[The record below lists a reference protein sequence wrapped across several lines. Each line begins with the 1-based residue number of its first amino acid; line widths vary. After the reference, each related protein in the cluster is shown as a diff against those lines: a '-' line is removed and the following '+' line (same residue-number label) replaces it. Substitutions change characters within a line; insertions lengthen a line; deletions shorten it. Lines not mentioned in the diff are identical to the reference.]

1 MDIRNL
7 DLNLLKTLHALLEEL
22 SVSRAAL
29 RLSLSQ
35 SAVSHA
41 LSKLRTH
48 FNDPLLI
55 KVKNGMAPTA
65 LAQELK
71 PALSGILGQIRALT
85 GEGRFDPAVEKAV
98 LRVSAS
104 DYGAGIILPR
114 LMEKMSVSAPHCSI
128 ECSLVSDHLEH
139 DLRLG
144 LIDLAFGGYKPF
156 DNYSYETL
164 FDDRYVGVVRSHH
177 PIFKQGI
184 KKKTIAAFPHA
195 YIAVSA
201 NTQRKDAL
209 YKSLG
214 IHQSEHIIV
223 REPYFFVAPLIVE
236 KSDLILIMPEMG
248 AKVMAGIIDVTLFD
262 LPTTIKTFPF
272 IQVWHRRRDNDKLH
286 QWFRR
291 EVKDV
296 CSKIK
301 DYLNPL
307 DHNQKK
313 KDIPCI

>member
-7 DLNLLKTLHALLEEL
+7 DLNLLKTLHVLLEEL
-22 SVSRAAL
+22 NVGRAAL

-41 LSKLRTH
+41 LSKLRIH

-55 KVKNGMAPTA
+55 KIKDGMAPTA

-71 PALSGILGQIRALT
+71 IPLSGIMEQIRDLT
-85 GEGRFDPAVEKAV
+85 HEEEIDPAVEKMTF
-98 LRVSAS
+98 RISAS

-128 ECSLVSDHLEH
+128 DCSLVSDHLEH

-144 LIDLAFGGYKPF
+144 RIDLAFGGYKPF
-156 DNYSYETL
+156 DHYSYETL
-164 FDDRYVGVVRSHH
+164 FDDRYVGVVRSGH
-177 PIFKQGI
+177 PLLDREIQKE
-184 KKKTIAAFPHA
+184 TITAFPHA

-201 NTQRKDAL
+201 NTRRKDEL

-214 IHQSEHIIV
+214 INSGHV
-223 REPYFFVAPLIVE
+223 LLREPYFLAAPLIVE

-248 AKVMAGIIDVTLFD
+248 AKVMARIIDVTLFD
-262 LPTTIKTFPF
+262 LPTEIRTFPF
-272 IQVWHRRRDNDKLH
+272 IQVWHRRRDNDKMH
-286 QWFRR
+286 QWFRS

-296 CSKIK
+296 CSNIK
-301 DYLNPL
+301 HFLNPPITVS
-307 DHNQKK
+307 KK
-313 KDIPCI
+313 G

>member
-22 SVSRAAL
+22 SVSRAAI

-55 KVKNGMAPTA
+55 KIQNGMAPTP

-71 PALSGILGQIRALT
+71 IPLSGIMEQIRSLT
-85 GEGRFDPAVEKAV
+85 FEGRFDPAVEKAV
-98 LRVSAS
+98 FRISAS

-128 ECSLVSDHLEH
+128 ECSPVAGHLEH

-156 DNYSYETL
+156 ENYSHS
-164 FDDRYVGVVRSHH
+164 F
-177 PIFKQGI
+177 
-184 KKKTIAAFPHA
+184 
-195 YIAVSA
+195 
-201 NTQRKDAL
+201 
-209 YKSLG
+209 
-214 IHQSEHIIV
+214 
-223 REPYFFVAPLIVE
+223 
-236 KSDLILIMPEMG
+236 
-248 AKVMAGIIDVTLFD
+248 
-262 LPTTIKTFPF
+262 
-272 IQVWHRRRDNDKLH
+272 
-286 QWFRR
+286 
-291 EVKDV
+291 
-296 CSKIK
+296 
-301 DYLNPL
+301 
-307 DHNQKK
+307 
-313 KDIPCI
+313 

>member
-7 DLNLLKTLHALLEEL
+7 DLNLLKTLHVLLEEMN
-22 SVSRAAL
+22 VGRAAL

-55 KVKNGMAPTA
+55 KVQNGMAPTT
-65 LAQELK
+65 LAREIK
-71 PALSGILGQIRALT
+71 TPLSGIMEQIKGLT
-85 GEGRFDPAVEKAV
+85 GEERFDPAVEKAV
-98 LRVSAS
+98 FRISAS

-114 LMEKMSVSAPHCSI
+114 LMEKMSVAAPYCSI
-128 ECSLVSDHLEH
+128 ECSLVSAHLEH

-156 DNYSYETL
+156 ENYSYETI
-164 FDDRYVGVVRSHH
+164 FDDRYVGVVRNHH
-177 PIFKQGI
+177 PILEQGI
-184 KKKTIAAFPHA
+184 TRKRITAYPHA

-201 NTQRKDAL
+201 NTQRKDEL

-214 IHQSEHIIV
+214 ITQADHIIV

-248 AKVMAGIIDVTLFD
+248 AKVMAKIIDVTLFD
-262 LPTTIKTFPF
+262 LPATIKTFPF
-272 IQVWHRRRDNDKLH
+272 IQIWHRRRDNDQMH

-291 EVKDV
+291 EVKDA

-301 DYLNPL
+301 EYLNPL
-307 DHNQKK
+307 EHHPIK
-313 KDIPCI
+313 KDTPCI

>member
-7 DLNLLKTLHALLEEL
+7 DLNLLKTLHVLLEET

-48 FNDPLLI
+48 FNDALLI
-55 KVKNGMAPTA
+55 KVQNGMVPTA

-71 PALSGILGQIRALT
+71 IPLSGIMEQIKDLT
-85 GEGRFDPAVEKAV
+85 GEGGFDPAVEKV
-98 LRVSAS
+98 VFRISAS

-114 LMEKMSVSAPHCSI
+114 LMEKMSTAAPHCSI
-128 ECSLVSDHLEH
+128 ECSLVSGHLEH

-156 DNYSYETL
+156 ENYSYETL
-164 FDDRYVGVVRSHH
+164 FDDRYVGVVRSGH
-177 PIFKQGI
+177 PILEQAVTKESL
-184 KKKTIAAFPHA
+184 TAFPHA

-201 NTQRKDAL
+201 NTQRKDEL

-214 IHQSEHIIV
+214 INPLDHVIL

-236 KSDLILIMPEMG
+236 KNDLILIMPEMG
-248 AKVMAGIIDVTLFD
+248 AKLMARIIDVTLFD
-262 LPTTIKTFPF
+262 LPTKIKTFPF
-272 IQVWHRRRDNDKLH
+272 IQVWHRRRDNDQMH

-291 EVKDV
+291 EVKNV

-301 DYLNPL
+301 NIL
-307 DHNQKK
+307 
-313 KDIPCI
+313 IPIR

>member
-55 KVKNGMAPTA
+55 KIQNGMTPTP
-65 LAQELK
+65 LARELK
-71 PALSGILGQIRALT
+71 TPLSGIMEQIRDLT
-85 GEGRFDPAVEKAV
+85 NEEKFDPAVEKTTF
-98 LRVSAS
+98 RISAS

-114 LMEKMSVSAPHCSI
+114 LMEKLSVLAPHCSI
-128 ECSLVSDHLEH
+128 DCSLVSDHLEH

-144 LIDLAFGGYKPF
+144 LIDLALGGYKPF
-156 DNYSYETL
+156 ENYSYETL
-164 FDDRYVGVVRSHH
+164 FDDRYVGVVRSGH
-177 PIFKQGI
+177 PIVKQGI
-184 KKKTIAAFPHA
+184 QKETIAAFPHA

-201 NTQRKDAL
+201 NTQRKDEL

-214 IHQSEHIIV
+214 ITQADHVIV

-248 AKVMAGIIDVTLFD
+248 ARVMAKIIDVTLFD

-272 IQVWHRRRDNDKLH
+272 IQVWHRRRDKDKLH
-286 QWFRR
+286 QWFRE

-301 DYLNPL
+301 EFLNPMEY
-307 DHNQKK
+307 HQ
-313 KDIPCI
+313 